1 MQLSENFTLEELTR
15 TSKDSLQAI
24 NIEQATDDLS
34 VLQNLADVAK
44 KLLQPIRDFYGVP
57 VTVTSGYRCKSLN
70 IAVGGSTT
78 SQHSY
83 GEAADIQIDGHSV
96 DEIFADIRSGKVV
109 DLSNVGQVIIEKVG
123 GAKWIHISL
132 MTPRYSAIQK
142 ARYGTDDV
150 VFLVTKDGKNYERV
164 V

>member
-1 MQLSENFTLEELTR
+1 MNLSKNFTIEELTK
-15 TSKDSLQAI
+15 TSKTNLLAVNQEAATNSPAI
-24 NIEQATDDLS
+24 I
-34 VLQNLADVAK
+34 QNLTDLAVK
-44 KLLQPIRDFYGVP
+44 ILQPIRDFYGVP
-57 VTVTSGYRCKSLN
+57 VTISSGYRCKALN
-70 IAVGGSTT
+70 VAVGGSTT

-109 DLSNVGQVIIEKVG
+109 DLGNVGQVIIEKVG

-150 VFLVTKDGKNYERV
+150 VFLATKDGKNYERV